1 MIKKVLHVLGVIG
14 AYAGAVALIVLG
26 AAGAGGAPPGQ
37 LITLG
42 ITAAIASTIALIDG
56 ARAVPWKIGM
66 WTAGGKFEGLTDAA
80 VLIII
85 LVLAAGIGIS
95 FAFT

>member
-14 AYAGAVALIVLG
+14 AYA
-26 AAGAGGAPPGQ
+26 
-37 LITLG
+37 
-42 ITAAIASTIALIDG
+42 
-56 ARAVPWKIGM
+56 
-66 WTAGGKFEGLTDAA
+66 DAA
-80 VLIII
+80 VLMII

>member
-1 MIKKVLHVLGVIG
+1 MIKKIAHILGIIG

-26 AAGAGGAPPGQ
+26 AAGEGGAPPGQ

-42 ITAAIASTIALIDG
+42 LTMAIASTIALIDG

-66 WTAGGKFEGLTDAA
+66 WTAGAKFEGLTDAA

-85 LVLAAGIGIS
+85 LVVGAGIAIS